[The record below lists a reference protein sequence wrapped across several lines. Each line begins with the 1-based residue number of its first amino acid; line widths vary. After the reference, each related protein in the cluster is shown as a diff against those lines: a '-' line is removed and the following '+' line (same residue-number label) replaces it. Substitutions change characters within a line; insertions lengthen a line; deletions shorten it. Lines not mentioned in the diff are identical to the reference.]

1 MANENK
7 NETVFGQET
16 EFEGNLTFTD
26 SLVITG
32 KFTGVIDSTGDI
44 EIDKTAVCKVDKISA
59 KSIIVS
65 GRVTGN
71 LEASDFVELCRGSK
85 VKGDIKTSYLRIA
98 DNVEF
103 EGQVSMTE
111 EMPDVD
117 LFSMASDE
125 FKKSLIMKTGE
136 PS

>member
-71 LEASDFVELCRGSK
+71 LEASDFVEL
-85 VKGDIKTSYLRIA
+85 
-98 DNVEF
+98 
-103 EGQVSMTE
+103 
-111 EMPDVD
+111 
-117 LFSMASDE
+117 
-125 FKKSLIMKTGE
+125 SLHNNLLV
-136 PS
+136 